1 MLELSSHDLIAHLN
15 AIRVG
20 DLGAIREKIEQA
32 KEGCVQ
38 LAQPELAEMLQE
50 ALAALDVADVK
61 TYRRRVET
69 VVSKLGHLRS
79 FEAK

>member
-20 DLGAIREKIEQA
+20 DLGGIREKIEQA
-32 KEGCVQ
+32 KEGCVR
-38 LAQPELAEMLQE
+38 LAQPELAELLQE

-69 VVSKLGHLRS
+69 VVSRLGHLRS